1 MDDPAYSRAFSSAVY
16 NRSHICETECEAIL
30 EIYPFLDDTPIALGD
45 ELVSVERGDTVQVVE
60 LGERLSDGGGTM
72 PTVRLMPLRAFGLH
86 PYEGSV
92 RKLSGRFL
100 LAMYSRPAV

>member
-1 MDDPAYSRAFSSAVY
+1 MCLSSAVY
-16 NRSHICETECEAIL
+16 NLSHICETECEAIL

-45 ELVSVERGDTVQVVE
+45 ELVSVERHDAVQVVE
-60 LGERLSDGGGTM
+60 LGKRLSDGGETM
-72 PTVRLMPLRAFGLH
+72 PTVRLMALRAFAPH

-100 LAMYSRPAV
+100 LTMYSRPVV

>member
-1 MDDPAYSRAFSSAVY
+1 M
-16 NRSHICETECEAIL
+16 

-60 LGERLSDGGGTM
+60 LGERLSGGGGTM
-72 PTVRLMPLRAFGLH
+72 PTVRLMPERVIGLH

-100 LAMYSRPAV
+100 LAMYSRPAT

>member
-1 MDDPAYSRAFSSAVY
+1 M
-16 NRSHICETECEAIL
+16 

-72 PTVRLMPLRAFGLH
+72 PTVRLMGLH

-100 LAMYSRPAV
+100 LAMYSRPAT

>member
-1 MDDPAYSRAFSSAVY
+1 M
-16 NRSHICETECEAIL
+16 
-30 EIYPFLDDTPIALGD
+30 EIYFFLDDIPIALGD

-92 RKLSGRFL
+92 RKLFGRFL
-100 LAMYSRPAV
+100 LAMYSRPAT

>member
-1 MDDPAYSRAFSSAVY
+1 M
-16 NRSHICETECEAIL
+16 

-60 LGERLSDGGGTM
+60 LGERLSDGGETM
-72 PTVRLMPLRAFGLH
+72 PTVRLMALRAFA
-86 PYEGSV
+86 PRAYEGSV

-100 LAMYSRPAV
+100 LAMYSRPAT

>member
-30 EIYPFLDDTPIALGD
+30 EIYPFLDDSP
-45 ELVSVERGDTVQVVE
+45 VY
-60 LGERLSDGGGTM
+60 LGEELRSIERGGTM

-100 LAMYSRPAV
+100 LAMYSRPAT